1 MSRRAYLVRERDAT
15 SRELAAERVSSIGR
29 CTVSSDARVPE
40 DALDLQE
47 IEASIGIADEYRA
60 AIEEKAHG

>member
-1 MSRRAYLVRERDAT
+1 
-15 SRELAAERVSSIGR
+15 VSSIGR